1 MTTPPPST
9 SDEPGKRPPDA
20 SSSKLQYSVDDGVA
34 HLVLDR
40 PERLNALDFGPG
52 SLREQVLEALAE
64 ADRNDAVG
72 AIVIRGAGRAFCAGG
87 DLDLVVEGTATR
99 PPTIDDERRFME
111 MVADFDERVR
121 RTSTPVIAAVHGLC
135 LGTAVSLI
143 AQCDVVVATED
154 ARFGLI
160 EGRIGHPGVA
170 ELVPIVGVSWAK
182 FLILTGEIIDARLA
196 QQIGLVL
203 AVVEPDELTDRVT
216 DLAGRIA
223 RMPRDAVITN
233 KATVNAV
240 AEAGGRAAGRITGL
254 PYEVITRAGSWMAT
268 APDGRRFADILR
280 ESGIEEMKRARD
292 QQYRDP
298 WLRPSD
304 T

>member
-1 MTTPPPST
+1 MTST
-9 SDEPGKRPPDA
+9 R
-20 SSSKLQYSVDDGVA
+20 KLRYSVNDGVA
-34 HLVLDR
+34 HIVLDR

-52 SLREQVLEALAE
+52 SLRAQVLEALAE

-87 DLDLVVEGTATR
+87 DLDLVVEGTASR

-121 RTSTPVIAAVHGLC
+121 RTSTPIIAAVHGLC
-135 LGTAVSLI
+135 LGTAVSFV
-143 AQCDVVVATED
+143 AQCDFVVAAQD

-160 EGRIGHPGVA
+160 EGRIGHPGVT
-170 ELVPIVGVSWAK
+170 ELVPIVGVAWAK

-203 AVVEPDELTDRVT
+203 AVVDPDQLVDRVS

-223 RMPRDAVITN
+223 RMPREAVIMN
-233 KATVNAV
+233 KATVNAI
-240 AEAGGRAAGRITGL
+240 ADAGGRATGRITGL
-254 PYEVITRAGSWMAT
+254 PHEVITRTASWLAT

-280 ESGIEEMKRARD
+280 DSGIEEMKRARD

>member
-1 MTTPPPST
+1 MTST
-9 SDEPGKRPPDA
+9 RKV
-20 SSSKLQYSVDDGVA
+20 QYSVADGVA

-52 SLREQVLEALAE
+52 SLRVQVLEALAE
-64 ADRNDAVG
+64 ADRDDDVG
-72 AIVIRGAGRAFCAGG
+72 AIVISGAGRAFCAGG

-99 PPTIDDERRFME
+99 TPTIDDERRFMG

-121 RTSTPVIAAVHGLC
+121 RTSKPIIAAVHGLC
-135 LGTAVSLI
+135 LGTAMSFI
-143 AQCDVVVATED
+143 AQCDVVIATEG

-196 QQIGLVL
+196 QHIGLVL
-203 AVVEPDELTDRVT
+203 AVVEPDEFADRVS
-216 DLAGRIA
+216 DLARRIA
-223 RMPRDAVITN
+223 RMPREAVITN
-233 KATVNAV
+233 KATVNAI
-240 AEAGGRAAGRITGL
+240 ADAGGRAAGRITGL
-254 PYEVITRAGSWMAT
+254 PYEVITKAAAWSAA

-280 ESGIEEMKRARD
+280 ASGMEEMKRARD

>member
-1 MTTPPPST
+1 MT
-9 SDEPGKRPPDA
+9 A
-20 SSSKLQYSVDDGVA
+20 SPKMQYSIDAGVA
-34 HLVLDR
+34 HIVLDR
-40 PERLNALDFGPG
+40 PERLNALDFGTG
-52 SLREQVLEALAE
+52 SLRVQVLEALAD

-87 DLDLVVEGTATR
+87 DLDLVVEGSSSR

-111 MVADFDERVR
+111 MVANFDERVR
-121 RTSTPVIAAVHGLC
+121 RTSTPVLAAVHGLC
-135 LGTAVSLI
+135 LGTAVSLV
-143 AQCDVVVATED
+143 AQCDFVVAARD

-160 EGRIGHPGVA
+160 EGRIGHPGAA
-170 ELVPIVGVSWAK
+170 ELVPIVGVAWAK

-203 AVVEPDELTDRVT
+203 AVVEPDELVDRVS

-223 RMPRDAVITN
+223 LMPRESVIMN
-233 KATVNAV
+233 KATVNAI
-240 AEAGGRAAGRITGL
+240 ADAGGRAAGRITGL
-254 PYEVITRAGSWMAT
+254 PHEVITRTASWLAT

-280 ESGIEEMKRARD
+280 DSGVEGMKRARD